1 MIKVYLDWNCI
12 THCKDLWPEFKELLE
27 RYSNVFIC
35 PFGVAHLRDVQTKHE
50 ANPEAYEED
59 LDLLTEICG
68 EHMLAFSGDDKVL
81 YNVAPRDYLAGDTGK
96 LLDILQ
102 NNFPFPYHEMS
113 KMFSHAFT
121 PEDFETISKEENPR
135 KVIQLANDTIKR
147 RLGFEGIEAFIN
159 SVNFLKNNTF
169 EFQVK
174 ALYLVLDMLHYKT
187 EDKGKSFSNI
197 DTDAHHL
204 YLASFCDYLISND
217 KKMRGKARVI
227 FEYFHR
233 ATKIM
238 DPYSFM
244 KNMSNIA
251 TQCFDTDC
259 IPTVI
264 ETYGF
269 PRKQRDGMHFRA
281 LDYPLWGVFHF
292 CYKGDVLNSMRPSNE
307 AFFVSEQFMFYD
319 ELKSLAAI
327 PAQFFPEQQRQS
339 LIEQY
344 VESYK
349 QSKPKG
355 INLKLNTPNYIFDF
369 ALTSFEGLPAM
380 KVSYQQKKNKIS

>member
-12 THCKDLWPEFKELLE
+12 THCKDSLTELKELLQQY
-27 RYSNVFIC
+27 RHVFIC
-35 PFGVAHLRDVQTKHE
+35 PYGVAHLRDVQTNHE
-50 ANPEAYEED
+50 VNPEAYETD

-68 EHMLAFSGDDKVL
+68 EHMLAYSEDDRVL
-81 YNVAPRDYLAGDTGK
+81 YNVVPREYLAEGNGNM
-96 LLDILQ
+96 LDILQ
-102 NNFPFPYHEMS
+102 NHFPFPYHAMSEMFRS
-113 KMFSHAFT
+113 AFK
-121 PEDFETISKEENPR
+121 PEDFEPISKEETPC

-147 RLGFEGIEAFIN
+147 RLGVDGIEALIN

-187 EDKGKSFSNI
+187 EDKNKSFSNI

-217 KKMRGKARVI
+217 KKMRGKAKVI

-233 ATKIM
+233 TTKIM

-244 KNMSNIA
+244 RTMPNIA
-251 TQCFDTDC
+251 TQCFDTES
-259 IPTVI
+259 IPTI
-264 ETYGF
+264 IKTYGI
-269 PRKQRDGMHFRA
+269 PRKHGEDMYFKQ
-281 LDYPLWGVFHF
+281 LDYPLWGVFKY
-292 CYKGDVLNSMRPSNE
+292 CYKADVLNRTRPSNE
-307 AFFVSEQFMFYD
+307 AFFVPGQFMFYD

-327 PAQFFPEQQRQS
+327 PAQFLPESQRQS

-355 INLKLNTPNYIFDF
+355 ITLNWDTSNYTFDF
-369 ALTSFEGLPAM
+369 ALTSFEGLPVM
-380 KVSYQQKKNKIS
+380 KVSYYKRNK